1 MRSTNNP
8 SMADTTKA
16 KLARK
21 RQRETLKFIQKQQAE
36 EAAAQMVGEIQ
47 PKPGT
52 SSSQD

>member
-1 MRSTNNP
+1 
-8 SMADTTKA
+8 MADTTKA

-36 EAAAQMVGEIQ
+36 EAAAEISNQ

-52 SSSQD
+52 SSS

>member
-8 SMADTTKA
+8 MADTTKA

-36 EAAAQMVGEIQ
+36 EAAAQQEVSNQ

-52 SSSQD
+52 SQD